1 MDRTQQP
8 EYVPVGL
15 HVDMNVQ
22 LKLPDLYQI
31 LDKQVPVPVVQVPVQ
46 VPVHVVVCRLL
57 KHNSRKTLMQT
68 QTLA

>member
-15 HVDMNVQ
+15 HIDMNVQ

-31 LDKQVPVPVVQVPVQ
+31 LDKQVPVPVVQVPV
-46 VPVHVVVCRLL
+46 PVVVCRLL

>member
-31 LDKQVPVPVVQVPVQ
+31 LDKQVVQWYQ
-46 VPVHVVVCRLL
+46 WSKYQYKYQYLL
-57 KHNSRKTLMQT
+57 SFV
-68 QTLA
+68 AC